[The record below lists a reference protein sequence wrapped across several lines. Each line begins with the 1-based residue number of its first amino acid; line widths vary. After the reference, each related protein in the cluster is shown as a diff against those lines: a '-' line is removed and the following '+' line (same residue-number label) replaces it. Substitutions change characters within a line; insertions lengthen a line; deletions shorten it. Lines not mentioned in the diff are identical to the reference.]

1 MTHVISSYFLI
12 GYPFI
17 VLAENIV
24 KINHQTS
31 SGNDAMSMVLK
42 HSLSFLQLFILF
54 FCHFVKIF
62 KIMLMQKLVEI

>member
-17 VLAENIV
+17 VLAEYIV
-24 KINHQTS
+24 KINRQTS

-42 HSLSFLQLFILF
+42 HSSLRFGCFVDKIGRENLWLS
-54 FCHFVKIF
+54 K
-62 KIMLMQKLVEI
+62 K